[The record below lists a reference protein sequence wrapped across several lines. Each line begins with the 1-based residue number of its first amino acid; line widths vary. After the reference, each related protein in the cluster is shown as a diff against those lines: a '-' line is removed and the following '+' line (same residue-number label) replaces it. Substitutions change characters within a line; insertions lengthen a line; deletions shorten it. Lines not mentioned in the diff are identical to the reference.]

1 MFISLRQIL
10 SFEKEIP
17 YILCFFIA
25 EYLFFVGTMYKVFCM
40 IKRGVIIS
48 GVGWFFYHFFNTLAQ
63 SIWDH
68 AYIVP
73 LMEIHIHTH
82 VLSLLTTLCIR
93 LLCTSVRFSL
103 RISTNLTKSSRDVSV
118 HGPTTK
124 TKKILMFS

>member
-25 EYLFFVGTMYKVFCM
+25 EYLFLVGTMYKVFYM

-48 GVGWFFYHFFNTLAQ
+48 GVEWFFFIIFFNTLTQ
-63 SIWDH
+63 SSWDY

-73 LMEIHIHTH
+73 LMEIHTHTIIVDHIVYKTIVH
-82 VLSLLTTLCIR
+82 VS
-93 LLCTSVRFSL
+93 
-103 RISTNLTKSSRDVSV
+103 
-118 HGPTTK
+118 
-124 TKKILMFS
+124 